1 MEDIVKREK
10 VLAAK
15 RKVCVVNLLSVF
27 RFVYIFDNKSW
38 INRQL
43 MVIVPKIQYNTIT
56 IIIIK
61 LKLYRHNTANILL
74 TNPRHT
80 WVIK

>member
-43 MVIVPKIQYNTIT
+43 MVTVPKIQYNTIT

>member
-15 RKVCVVNLLSVF
+15 RKVCVLNLLNVL

-43 MVIVPKIQYNTIT
+43 CYGYCTMQYNNQIE
-56 IIIIK
+56 
-61 LKLYRHNTANILL
+61 LFRHNIANILL
-74 TNPRHT
+74 SNPRHT